1 MSTYDIDEL
10 KEQMCEVGRRIWLRG
25 FCAGN
30 EGNHSAR
37 IGEDRFLCTPTGV
50 SKGFLTPD
58 DICVVDGEGNQV
70 EPNANGRKRTSEVL
84 VHLAIYRKR
93 PDVNAVIHSHPPHAV
108 AFCIAGMPLPEGV
121 HPEAEVFLGK
131 VPIAQYA
138 TPGTPKLSESILP
151 LIGPET
157 NTILMGNHGS
167 VTFSPDIIDT
177 YYRLEILDNYC
188 RQLLLARQLG
198 NVNVLNAQQMVELL
212 KVKQKF
218 GFEDARLACAADGCV
233 GTENQPFLAPFD
245 VRPSSASCGCDAS
258 GVATGAAQRHS
269 VGGGQAAADADDE
282 AFEQLVQLITDQ
294 IMATR

>member
-1 MSTYDIDEL
+1 MATYDVEQL

-37 IGEDRFLCTPTGV
+37 IGDNRFLCTPTGI

-58 DICVVDGEGNQV
+58 DICVVDGQGNQI
-70 EPNANGRKRTSEVL
+70 ESNPNGRKRTSEVL
-84 VHLAIYRKR
+84 VHLAIYNKR

-138 TPGTPKLSESILP
+138 TPGTPHLSESIIP

-167 VTFSPDIIDT
+167 VTFSPDFIDT

-198 NVNVLNAQQMVELL
+198 NVNVLNAQQMIELL

-218 GFEDARLACAADGCV
+218 GFSDDRLACAAEGCI

-245 VRPSSASCGCDAS
+245 VRPASASCNCGGTGGVSHAS
-258 GVATGAAQRHS
+258 ALSNAHASRP
-269 VGGGQAAADADDE
+269 ADDQ
-282 AFEQLVQLITDQ
+282 AFEQLVQMITDQ
-294 IMATR
+294 IMAAAR